1 MLLQVVVVIFIVV
14 IIIIIVILVV
24 IVVVVVIVDCIRL
37 LDYQLHKM
45 SDPLSLVR
53 QATITNNPVNYVDG
67 FYVFG
72 PYKIHESTETC
83 FKRLLLFYFYNIL
96 LNFI

>member
-1 MLLQVVVVIFIVV
+1 
-14 IIIIIVILVV
+14 
-24 IVVVVVIVDCIRL
+24 
-37 LDYQLHKM
+37 M

-83 FKRLLLFYFYNIL
+83 FKRYSYSYIVYSLMLLTI
-96 LNFI
+96 FIA